1 MRECL
6 GSGRLEAAVRER
18 QRLGCGGW
26 TWEMPVGRSS
36 TRPTLALGTCRCE
49 PEHGQKKQNKMC
61 KRTKK
66 EWGGTC
72 RERVSLV
79 GSWPVTGMQYWGQLR
94 AGWHRASH
102 GNRAVLPAPLPTP
115 NPHWDLV
122 VSDPTCLPGR
132 ESIDRRGYS
141 ANVKLV
147 APARQ
152 HQVVS
157 PKHGVEGRHKSGNQ
171 AKTEPYPYVC

>member
-1 MRECL
+1 MRKCL
-6 GSGRLEAAVRER
+6 SPGCLEAAVRER

-49 PEHGQKKQNKMC
+49 PEHGKKRKEKQNVQAD
-61 KRTKK
+61 KK
-66 EWGGTC
+66 GADGTS

-79 GSWPVTGMQYWGQLR
+79 GSWRVTGMQYWGELR

-102 GNRAVLPAPLPTP
+102 GNRAVLPAPLPNP

-122 VSDPTCLPGR
+122 VSEPTFKPGR
-132 ESIDRRGYS
+132 ESIDRRWYS
-141 ANVKLV
+141 
-147 APARQ
+147 
-152 HQVVS
+152 
-157 PKHGVEGRHKSGNQ
+157 
-171 AKTEPYPYVC
+171 T